1 MTNNSNSANSKNLYY
16 AAIFWT
22 IWCYFNILFL
32 PNLLDLIPAGT
43 LDEVAP
49 QFTLFIA
56 FGGAALLYGPYVGGT
71 YAYYQLGNILH
82 DPTSFPK
89 TLINLSPLILSY
101 ILVIII
107 IWYPTMEHLIQAVEY
122 NLQKPNWY
130 MFGIWAFVIYF
141 VIKGTAKKPFDNV
154 LISLLAFPI
163 IHHLLK
169 LETWYRMDDGCTTDM
184 DGYTDCDDSYVQKM
198 DRLIDE
204 ASSVDIPVD
213 ALIAAELYILI
224 LYCYFIYIVGG
235 FIKIKIF
242 GAEKYS

>member
-1 MTNNSNSANSKNLYY
+1 MTNNFNSAGRKNLYF

-22 IWCYFNILFL
+22 IWCYFNIFIL
-32 PNLLDLIPAGT
+32 PDLLDLIPANT

-49 QFTLFIA
+49 QFTIFIA

-71 YAYYQLGNILH
+71 YAYYELGNTLH
-82 DPTSFPK
+82 DPTSFQK
-89 TLINLSPLILSY
+89 TLINLSPLVLSY
-101 ILVIII
+101 ILVILI

-130 MFGIWAFVIYF
+130 MFGIWAFVMYF

-154 LISLLAFPI
+154 LISLLTVPI

-169 LETWYRMDDGCTTDM
+169 LGTWYRMDDGCRTDM
-184 DGYTDCDDSYVQKM
+184 DGFTECDDSYVQKM
-198 DRLIDE
+198 DRHIEE
-204 ASSVDIPVD
+204 ASSVNIPAE

-224 LYCYFIYIVGG
+224 LYRYFIYIVGG
-235 FIKIKIF
+235 FIKIKII